1 MAIDTLSKRVSALRQ
16 TLPIPDGTMSQGDR
30 QHVLWQYSG
39 ILAIE
44 LILYIVIHGTASLA
58 PWIAQAAVAQLDPWL
73 VSVAP
78 SDVSPWLSAATAEI
92 EDLTP

>member
-1 MAIDTLSKRVSALRQ
+1 MPIDTLSKRVSALRQ
-16 TLPIPDGTMSQGDR
+16 TLPIPDGTISQGDR

-58 PWIAQAAVAQLDPWL
+58 PWIVQAAVAQLDPWL
-73 VSVAP
+73 ASAASP
-78 SDVSPWLSAATAEI
+78 DIAPWLSAVTAEI